1 MNLRELFKEETGS
14 KQPDLMQAFKDFLP
28 VAMKTLH
35 INKLPRIRLKKHIPQ
50 GDQPTFG
57 KFVNDE
63 NTIYLGIEDRQPID
77 TLRTLAHE
85 LVHFKQFTQQKLNG
99 KSGETGSPQ
108 EDEAHVNAGVIM
120 RHFDKMFP
128 GYFND
133 EALDID

>member
-1 MNLRELFKEETGS
+1 MKLRELFVEQEQ
-14 KQPDLMQAFKDFLP
+14 QPDLIQAFRDFLP
-28 VAMKTLH
+28 LAMKELK
-35 INKLPRIRLKKHIPQ
+35 IKQLPRIKLKKHIPK

-85 LVHFKQFTQQKLNG
+85 LVHFKQFEQGRMGSN
-99 KSGETGSPQ
+99 SGDTGSPI
-108 EDEAHVNAGVIM
+108 EDEAHKVAGVIM
-120 RHFDKMFP
+120 RHFDKKFP
-128 GYFND
+128 RYFGD